1 MINKLKQHKL
11 ILIIFIIGIILI
23 VTGTTYSFYKIKLEG
38 QKQHI
43 VSSDVISFT
52 YKESEDKISITN
64 MNPISD
70 TQGKKNNYFEFKVSS
85 KLKENM
91 NIKYIVSLSKID
103 IENSFE
109 DNDIKM
115 YLTDGN
121 DNELI
126 SPTIISLLEENKK
139 IKDSKIIYA
148 NTFAYNEQEQTHT
161 YRIRIWLKE
170 NVDMSKY
177 TKVVETET
185 GTNVSLEQKTYKFK
199 INVNTIE
206 SMDTSGANTPI
217 LASNMIPIYYYGST
231 IKKADKDNFYS
242 VETYKLGDVN
252 GNGKISPTDAS
263 LIKQYLAG
271 NKQFNQLQKSVADLD
286 GDGTITE
293 NDSDLLSNFLVYN
306 IQTFPAGEPLE
317 ERKGITSNRWYSYES
332 SGENKG
338 MWANA
343 VTVTSDKLETYKN
356 ASVGTTISMD
366 DITTM
371 WVWIPRFNAVIPSN
385 YNGGTKDNPGA
396 IDVSFVKQNEPAID
410 AFTFGNKEL
419 SGFWYGKF
427 EVGHTTLASSTTANN
442 LGCTNEICSNA
453 NNIIIKPNVTSLR
466 NNNVSNFFYA
476 SRSMEQPNNSFG
488 FVNPEVD
495 THMSKNNEWGAVAY
509 LTHSIYGR
517 CTSSTTCSE
526 VGINNNSNYITGY
539 GAPAGSE
546 ISVTNG
552 AYNTDLGK
560 DASTTG
566 TIYGIYD
573 MSGGSFEFVMGVY
586 NKIIYQSGF
595 SSLPNEKYYN
605 NYTEISYTGHALTET
620 NGWYGDYNVFVNKNL
635 PWLKRG
641 SNNNNGVYAGIFSF
655 SYDYG
660 GVSTSDLSS
669 RFVITNE

>member
-70 TQGKKNNYFEFKVSS
+70 IQGKKNNYFEFKVSS

-206 SMDTSGANTPI
+206 SIDTSGANKPI
-217 LASNMIPIYYYGST
+217 LASNMIPVYYDGST
-231 IKKADKDNFYS
+231 VKKADENN
-242 VETYKLGDVN
+242 TYTPVTYYLGDSDFSGWINSTDLGNMLNARNYNKPAKTLQQKTLDMN
-252 GNGKISPTDAS
+252 GDGVID
-263 LIKQYLAG
+263 
-271 NKQFNQLQKSVADLD
+271 QLDLD
-286 GDGTITE
+286 ILRSSKYYGKKAADVNEKRTALV
-293 NDSDLLSNFLVYN
+293 NDY
-306 IQTFPAGEPLE
+306 
-317 ERKGITSNRWYSYES
+317 RWYSYES

-338 MWANA
+338 MWANV

-371 WVWIPRFNAVIPSN
+371 WVWIPRFNAVTPSN

-396 IDVSFVKQNEPAID
+396 IDVSFVKPNEPAID

-427 EVGHTTLASSTTANN
+427 EVSHTTLASSTTDNN

-509 LTHSIYGR
+509 LTQSIYGR
-517 CTSSTTCSE
+517 CTNSTTCTE
-526 VGINNNSNYITGY
+526 VGINNNVDYITGY
-539 GAPAGSE
+539 GVPAGSSD
-546 ISVTNG
+546 SVTNG
-552 AYNTDLGK
+552 AYNTTLGK

-573 MSGGSFEFVMGVY
+573 MSGGAWEYVMGVY
-586 NKIIYQSGF
+586 SNTISSSGF
-595 SSLPNEKYYN
+595 SSLPDTKYYN
-605 NYTEISYTGHALTET
+605 NYTGSSYTGHALTET
-620 NGWYGDYNVFVNKNL
+620 AGWYSD
-635 PWLKRG
+635 
-641 SNNNNGVYAGIFSF
+641 YAGF
-655 SYDYG
+655 
-660 GVSTSDLSS
+660 VSTSDPWFGRGGSRSDSTYAGVFFYLNNNGISYSNRSS